1 MVSKLVNITVGN
13 YRVRVRVRTR
23 TPVRSSKRFSASLT
37 RLPNHSQKI
46 LNSSS
51 DLFLQYRTSIVDYS
65 YSFELLGGNCT
76 VFSTLGSSLLL
87 RYQTTTLGISYC
99 TYGAIYHTQTSLLSH
114 NQSINQS
121 IVSVM
126 FHVTMNQARSTT
138 STSTAAFRTHP
149 LCYAFVLLAFAA
161 MQSRSFS
168 FREQGL
174 LRSNTKTNTNAKTKT
189 NAHLLSPD
197 SSNSND
203 TIDRRQLLHQ
213 IVLFT
218 STPLVVATTTTT
230 AAVGAIVSLPKPAA
244 AASWI
249 PETTKATETFAKDK
263 FGSVL
268 IAAQYLA
275 SKPASDRSL
284 VLGLKDEPTYLI
296 VNDDKTALESFA
308 LNAECSHL
316 GCIVPWNDFEKKFE
330 CPCHGSKY
338 DAMGNVLRGPAP
350 YALALAHVNTDE
362 DSGKIVV
369 SPWTETDFRTNG
381 PPWWK

>member
-1 MVSKLVNITVGN
+1 ML
-13 YRVRVRVRTR
+13 
-23 TPVRSSKRFSASLT
+23 
-37 RLPNHSQKI
+37 
-46 LNSSS
+46 
-51 DLFLQYRTSIVDYS
+51 
-65 YSFELLGGNCT
+65 
-76 VFSTLGSSLLL
+76 
-87 RYQTTTLGISYC
+87 
-99 TYGAIYHTQTSLLSH
+99 
-114 NQSINQS
+114 
-121 IVSVM
+121 
-126 FHVTMNQARSTT
+126 HVTMKQARSR
-138 STSTAAFRTHP
+138 TSTAAFRTHP
-149 LCYAFVLLAFAA
+149 LRYTFVLLAFVAI
-161 MQSRSFS
+161 QSRSFS
-168 FREQGL
+168 FQDQAP
-174 LRSNTKTNTNAKTKT
+174 LRSNTKTNTNPR
-189 NAHLLSPD
+189 LLSPD
-197 SSNSND
+197 SNNNIISND
-203 TIDRRQLLHQ
+203 TVDRRQLLHQ

-218 STPLVVATTTTT
+218 ATPLVAATTTA
-230 AAVGAIVSLPKPAA
+230 AAVGAIVSLPEPAA

-268 IAAQYLA
+268 IAANYLA

-350 YALALAHVNTDE
+350 YALALAHVSTAE